1 MIRRFLRS
9 HGELSFLFALGALAQ
24 VELWLDSEWSENRY
38 ELAPIALVMTALL
51 LLRLRAPLLT
61 LLLELAA
68 LELATAVNTVPTNDP
83 MGVILPVAVALYSTG
98 AHTRGRVFAIGSL
111 VVLVAIVGAMVQ
123 DGSSLNVSGF
133 LFFGFFI
140 GAPFVGGAVIRIRRE
155 RERLLVSERDEKAR
169 TAVAE
174 ERARI
179 ARELHDVVAHGVSVI
194 VLQARGGRR
203 VLDEDPAEARE
214 AFDSIEATGK
224 QALAEMR
231 RLLGL
236 LRADDAE
243 LALAPQPTLAE
254 LDRLVAQIREAGLPV
269 EVQVEGEPIELPP
282 GVDLSAYRIVQE
294 ALTNA
299 LRHAGPARAH
309 VRVRYGADELEL
321 EITDDGPG
329 SANGSGSENGAG
341 GHGLVGMRE
350 RVAVYGGELSA
361 GSRAEGGYALQAR
374 LPLR

>member
-1 MIRRFLRS
+1 MIRRFLRA

-214 AFDSIEATGK
+214 AFDSARPPASRPSPRCGGCSGSSART
-224 QALAEMR
+224 MR
-231 RLLGL
+231 SWRSRRNQPSRSSTDSSRRSARPGCPSRFRSRASPSSSRPESISLLSDRPGGAHECASTRRPGPCARPRSLRRGRAGARDHRRRSRLGERLRLGE
-236 LRADDAE
+236 RC
-243 LALAPQPTLAE
+243 
-254 LDRLVAQIREAGLPV
+254 RR
-269 EVQVEGEPIELPP
+269 
-282 GVDLSAYRIVQE
+282 
-294 ALTNA
+294 
-299 LRHAGPARAH
+299 ARA
-309 VRVRYGADELEL
+309 RRDAGARR
-321 EITDDGPG
+321 
-329 SANGSGSENGAG
+329 
-341 GHGLVGMRE
+341 GLR
-350 RVAVYGGELSA
+350 R
-361 GSRAEGGYALQAR
+361 RAECGLAR
-374 LPLR
+374 

>member
-1 MIRRFLRS
+1 MRE
-9 HGELSFLFALGALAQ
+9 HGDRLLPFALSGLA
-24 VELWLDSEWSENRY
+24 VLEILLIHDAYDRRIFIP
-38 ELAPIALVMTALL
+38 LALL
-51 LLRLRAPLLT
+51 LPLT
-61 LLLELAA
+61 LLGRRRWPLAVLALNILAWVVIDLESPINEDPLA
-68 LELATAVNTVPTNDP
+68 LAITLAIAV
-83 MGVILPVAVALYSTG
+83 YSVG
-98 AHTRGRVFAIGSL
+98 AHTSGRQVLAGVL
-111 VVLVAIVGAMVQ
+111 LVATLCLAGTIADANEGTVG
-123 DGSSLNVSGF
+123 DF
-133 LFFGFFI
+133 LGNAVFFFTIF
-140 GAPFVGGAVIRIRRE
+140 GGLWLAGRAIRRRRARE
-155 RERLLVSERDEKAR
+155 RELIVERDEGAR
-169 TAVAE
+169 AAVAD

-203 VLDEDPAEARE
+203 VLDEDPEEARE
-214 AFDSIEATGK
+214 AFDSIESTGK

-236 LRADDAE
+236 LRSDDAE
-243 LALAPQPTLAE
+243 LALAPQPSLAQ

-269 EVQVEGEPIELPP
+269 EVEVEGEPVELPP

-299 LRHAGPARAH
+299 LRHAGPAHAH
-309 VRVRYGADELEL
+309 VRVRYRADELEL

-329 SANGSGSENGAG
+329 ATNGDGG

-350 RVAVYGGELSA
+350 RVAVYGGELRA
-361 GSRAEGGYALQAR
+361 GSRLEGGFALRAR